1 MSQTSNHLESLTWL
15 TLLDMHHIIIRY
27 AQQEHLVLPRLNPFT
42 NTRTYAPNFCLL
54 NMGHSLQNEMKID
67 WCCHKT
73 CVIYLFTYFFEAI
86 FSSLFLLCHSSSY
99 ATLCLPLLQVTFNE
113 FAVLSDDSGEL
124 RFLYSLDVLRQQHEK
139 RHRFLVTQPF

>member
-1 MSQTSNHLESLTWL
+1 MSRTSDHLESLTWL

-42 NTRTYAPNFCLL
+42 NTRTYAPNFCFL

-73 CVIYLFTYFFEAI
+73 RVIYFFCKAI
-86 FSSLFLLCHSSSY
+86 FSSLFLLCHGSSH
-99 ATLCLPLLQVTFNE
+99 ATHCLPLLQASKFNE

-124 RFLYSLDVLRQQHEK
+124 RFLYSLDVLRQQREK